1 VKRHFFL
8 LVLLSVFFIGPALA
22 CPVDQGSEGHEA
34 HKHAHEKMSSVPIMA
49 LKAEVTPQTLDKVGN
64 EQNLFLRLTNND
76 KSVDLNQ
83 LKEVNTRKIH
93 LLVVDST
100 LTDYHHVHPVATKI
114 PGEYRF
120 SFTPQKKAYR
130 IWADVT
136 PEATGQQVFLV
147 TNLGDPEKTPSAI
160 KTLGTESTV
169 GGYTFRLTLQ
179 DPLVVGQPA
188 MASVDV
194 TDKTGKPV
202 TTLQPVMGAFAHVVG
217 FSEDLRTIAHI
228 HPMGSEPKTEAQRG
242 GPTLSFHLEPKKA
255 GFLKLFVQTRIGDQD
270 LFAPFGVTI
279 ADAAKKE
286 REDHHHD

>member
-1 VKRHFFL
+1 MKKRGFL
-8 LVLLSVFFIGPALA
+8 FLALA
-22 CPVDQGSEGHEA
+22 LLLTQGAMAE
-34 HKHAHEKMSSVPIMA
+34 SSQSLVH
-49 LKAEVTPQTLDKVGN
+49 LKAEVTPQTINKVGN
-64 EQNLFLRLTNND
+64 EKIFVLRLTNND

-83 LKEVNTRKIH
+83 LKEVHTRKIH

-100 LTDYHHVHPVATKI
+100 LTDYHHVHPVPTKI

-120 SFTPQKKAYR
+120 TFTPKKNAYR
-130 IWADVT
+130 IWVDVT
-136 PEATGQQVFLV
+136 PQTTGQQTFVV
-147 TNLGDPEKTPSAI
+147 TDVGNPEKTPSAI

-188 MASVDV
+188 MATVDV

-217 FSEDLRTIAHI
+217 FSEDFHTIAHI
-228 HPMGSEPKTEAQRG
+228 HPMGPEPKTEAQRG

-270 LFAPFGVTI
+270 LFAPFGLTV
-279 ADAAKKE
+279 AGVEKKE
-286 REDHHHD
+286 HEHHHE